1 LSISKAPKKAPNQ
14 SVSIKKP
21 TSKNPSMNSFKISTT
36 ISPLLN
42 TSLSPHSGKSPMS
55 KPKDIDSA
63 YFLEK
68 SSKTKRMGLGSCSI
82 PMGESI
88 KESGRT
94 TINKARDMKSSRTPP
109 FMMARISKEN
119 HTATENMNGKMD
131 KFIKA
136 SGSMDSKAGQEFGEA
151 PRVTP
156 TLESGTTA
164 RQTDTESIL
173 GLMAIDTKANL
184 KSA

>member
-1 LSISKAPKKAPNQ
+1 
-14 SVSIKKP
+14 
-21 TSKNPSMNSFKISTT
+21 MNSFKISTT